1 MLIFHFETPTKQTFC
16 IALPSKHVLV
26 QHMSAAQRVL
36 ERAWP
41 TMAALGQTHV
51 CCDDEVS
58 RHVRLCPRTPGRRD
72 ETTRWRWRWR
82 GWSNSNV
89 SVSQDVP
96 SREMEKTIKGDVRQ
110 TFFRSRQCLKPRLNG
125 IMNVYSRQ
133 CRSVLSVCRLGSGCV
148 RIQRRGRTEMAR
160 SRMLLLLAGVMPCVV
175 LVEHGW
181 SCSPRCKDVFL
192 LESLHR
198 CVPVR

>member
-1 MLIFHFETPTKQTFC
+1 
-16 IALPSKHVLV
+16 
-26 QHMSAAQRVL
+26 
-36 ERAWP
+36 
-41 TMAALGQTHV
+41 
-51 CCDDEVS
+51 
-58 RHVRLCPRTPGRRD
+58 
-72 ETTRWRWRWR
+72 
-82 GWSNSNV
+82 
-89 SVSQDVP
+89 
-96 SREMEKTIKGDVRQ
+96 MEKTIKGDVRQ

-198 CVPVR
+198 CVPVRSLFTVCRCHPPCARISYTVEASNFHPLRTSPTIHALHFGCLNCLHVSGCIGPRMLKWSLCLNCPLAGGTSGPTHF

>member
-1 MLIFHFETPTKQTFC
+1 
-16 IALPSKHVLV
+16 
-26 QHMSAAQRVL
+26 
-36 ERAWP
+36 
-41 TMAALGQTHV
+41 
-51 CCDDEVS
+51 
-58 RHVRLCPRTPGRRD
+58 
-72 ETTRWRWRWR
+72 
-82 GWSNSNV
+82 
-89 SVSQDVP
+89 
-96 SREMEKTIKGDVRQ
+96 MEKTIKGDVRQ

-198 CVPVR
+198 CVPVRSLFTVCRCHPPCARIWYTVEASNFHPLRNISNETCIAFWMSKLSPRVRLQRSTDAMLKLSVARRDQRSDAFLKYN